1 MAAAVSLL
9 HVRMLQRAAEKLGG
23 ADELARYLLVPE
35 VRIRIWMRGL
45 ISPTDEVFLRLVDLL
60 QEPPPRNFPG
70 RSDNA
75 SRR

>member
-1 MAAAVSLL
+1 MSQL
-9 HVRMLQRAAEKLGG
+9 HSRMLQCAADKLGG
-23 ADELARYLLVPE
+23 MDELARYLGVAPVS
-35 VRIRIWMRGL
+35 VRVWMRGL